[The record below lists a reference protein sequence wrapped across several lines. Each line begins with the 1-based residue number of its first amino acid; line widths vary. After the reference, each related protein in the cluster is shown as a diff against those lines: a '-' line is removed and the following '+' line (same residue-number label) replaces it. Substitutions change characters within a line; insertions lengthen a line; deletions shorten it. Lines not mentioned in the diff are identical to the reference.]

1 MQISDTRYRDF
12 IRGLQLRHFS
22 SRELIAQAHRHRGD
36 VKNSLPPEELWPN
49 IVPTL
54 WVVDQVRR
62 HLGRPITITSAYRS
76 PEYNKAVG
84 GALHSQHK
92 SNTALDLIPHST
104 SPHKLFRALK
114 ALRDAGA
121 FQGGLGLY
129 SSFVHVD
136 TRGRNATWG
145 AS

>member
-1 MQISDTRYRDF
+1 MTDKHMYMKFLEDLR
-12 IRGLQLRHFS
+12 LRHFRPS
-22 SRELIAQAHRHRGD
+22 EIANQANRVRGD
-36 VKNSLPPEELWPN
+36 VHNSLPPEKLWDN